1 MIGYYLL
8 GAAAGLALIV
18 GAEIVLTAI
27 EEG

>member
-8 GAAAGLALIV
+8 GAAAGLVLVV

>member
-8 GAAAGLALIV
+8 GAVAGLVLIV

-27 EEG
+27 EDG

>member
-8 GAAAGLALIV
+8 GAAAGLVLVV
-18 GAEIVLTAI
+18 GTEIVLTAI

>member
-8 GAAAGLALIV
+8 GAAAGLVLVV
-18 GAEIVLTAI
+18 GTEIILTAI